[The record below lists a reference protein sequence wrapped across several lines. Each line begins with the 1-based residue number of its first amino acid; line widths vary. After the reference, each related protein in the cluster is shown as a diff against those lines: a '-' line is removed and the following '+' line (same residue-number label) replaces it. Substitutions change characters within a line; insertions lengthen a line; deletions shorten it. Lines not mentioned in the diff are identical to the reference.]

1 VEAGVVEKL
10 LIVGEA
16 YESVLGAA
24 ETRIGEGEAK
34 AVEQWVEA
42 KGGEEGEPG
51 EEEEIRSERAAADYA
66 GFRLGLLV
74 FRARSTSPPSP
85 CPLPLEGGEG
95 EVSRG
100 GR

>member
-16 YESVLGAA
+16 DEGVLGAA
-24 ETRIGEGEAK
+24 ETRVGEGEAE
-34 AVEQWVEA
+34 AVEQRVEA
-42 KGGEEGEPG
+42 EGGKEGEPG
-51 EEEEIRSERAAADYA
+51 EEEEIRSESAAADYA
-66 GFRLGLLV
+66 GFRLGLLLSMV
-74 FRARSTSPPSP
+74 TTPPSP
-85 CPLPLEGGEG
+85 CPLPLGGGEG

>member
-1 VEAGVVEKL
+1 VEAGVVEEL

-16 YESVLGAA
+16 HESVLGAA
-24 ETRIGEGEAK
+24 ETRVGEGEAK

-42 KGGEEGEPG
+42 EGGEEGEPG

-74 FRARSTSPPSP
+74 SMVTTLPLTLPSP
-85 CPLPLEGGEG
+85 
-95 EVSRG
+95 SRR
-100 GR
+100 GRGRD